1 MKKANFI
8 LIAVIF
14 LFQAC
19 APTEEVAKIVKPT
32 DIKKLGYFRPIS
44 YMGIIEKGN
53 KAALSKSL
61 SQESTEILDSLIISK
76 KEAFKVTNL
85 LTPSDSI
92 INKKLNSEISKLTY
106 EASTKVRVHNL
117 NLSPTIDSIMEA
129 NQERFA
135 IAFVCTGFSRVKGN
149 YGGQVA
155 KGIGVGLL
163 TLGMYTPVPVKA
175 NSNIHAVIFDSKNNT
190 VALYKGSHVSDK
202 EPTNRSTVNKQINYV
217 MINLLKSQSRLVP

>member
-155 KGIGVGLL
+155 KA
-163 TLGMYTPVPVKA
+163 LG
-175 NSNIHAVIFDSKNNT
+175 
-190 VALYKGSHVSDK
+190 
-202 EPTNRSTVNKQINYV
+202 
-217 MINLLKSQSRLVP
+217 